1 MSEELLRGLAA
12 MTDYAADTAQWEDW
26 QREYRYGVLLILPPD
41 PPSAQIN
48 ALRAVHDPR
57 GQAIC
62 EAHISLTVPLP
73 RPMEDAH
80 WRELESIASTIEAFT
95 IHYGPL
101 MNYLPHPGVCLAI
114 EPQAELDALRAAL
127 EAASVFAGAPDR
139 RYPFSAH
146 MTIAEFISA
155 ERTETLTDELRGVV
169 PDGSFTCTGVAYTV
183 PDDTFHF
190 AERARL
196 ELGHQ

>member
-1 MSEELLRGLAA
+1 
-12 MTDYAADTAQWEDW
+12 MTDYAADITQWEDW

-41 PPSAQIN
+41 PPTTQVN
-48 ALRAVHDPR
+48 ALRAIYDPR

-62 EAHISLTVPLP
+62 DTHISLTVPLP

-80 WRELESIASTIEAFT
+80 WGELQSIASNIEPFT

-101 MNYLPHPGVCLAI
+101 TNYLPHPGVCLAI

-127 EAASVFAGAPDR
+127 EAASLFAGAPDR

-155 ERTETLTDELRGVV
+155 ERTETLMDELRDVA
-169 PDGSFTCTGVAYTV
+169 PEGSFRCTGVSYTV
-183 PDDTFHF
+183 PDDAFHF
-190 AERARL
+190 SECARL
-196 ELGHQ
+196 EFGHR